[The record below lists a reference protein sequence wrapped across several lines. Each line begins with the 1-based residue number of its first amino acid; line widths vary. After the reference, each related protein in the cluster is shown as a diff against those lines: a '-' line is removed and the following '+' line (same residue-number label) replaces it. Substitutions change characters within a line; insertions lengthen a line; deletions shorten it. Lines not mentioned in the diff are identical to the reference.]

1 MLMAMNRGVVVDQS
15 VPGNLRVT
23 EVEAPVPLPD
33 QAVVRVAAT
42 SLNRG
47 EIRMA
52 SMGDNGRRIGWDF
65 AGTVEKAAANGTGP
79 KEGARVVGFL
89 RTGAWAERVAAP
101 TEALAV
107 LPDAVSF
114 AQAATLPV
122 AGLTALY
129 GIEKNGSLLGRK
141 VLITGGSGGVGH
153 FGIQLA
159 RTAGAHVV
167 ATVRGQDKAALV
179 RDAGAHEVLVGEDP
193 NLLGKHGPYD
203 VILDGVGGAMLG
215 AAASH
220 LATGGI
226 CVIYGTTAGAEVT
239 FNASALYRTGGACL
253 YGLVLFHELRTTPA
267 SVGLARLAALVAQ
280 GALRPLIEIEASLE
294 KLPEVAQKLTD
305 RKFTGKAVINF

>member
-1 MLMAMNRGVVVDQS
+1 MLMSKGVVVDQS
-15 VPGNLRVT
+15 APGNLRVT
-23 EVEAPVPLPD
+23 EVEAPAPWPD

-47 EIRMA
+47 EVRMA
-52 SMGDNGRRIGWDF
+52 SMGENGRRIGWDF
-65 AGTVEKAAANGTGP
+65 AGTVERAAANGTGP
-79 KEGARVVGFL
+79 REGARVVGFL
-89 RTGAWAERVAAP
+89 RAGAWAERVAAP

-107 LPDAVSF
+107 LPDSVSF

-141 VLITGGSGGVGH
+141 VLVTGGSGGVGH

-159 RTAGAHVV
+159 RVAGAHVV
-167 ATVRGQDKAALV
+167 ATVRSEDKAALV
-179 RDAGAHEVLVGEDP
+179 RDAGAHEVLIGEDP
-193 NLLGKHGPYD
+193 KHLAKHGPYD
-203 VILDGVGGAMLG
+203 LILDGVGGTLLG

-220 LATGGI
+220 LAVNGI
-226 CVIYGTTAGAEVT
+226 CVIYGTTAGSEVT
-239 FNASALYRTGGACL
+239 LNAQALYRVGGARL

-280 GALRPLIEIEASLE
+280 GSLRPLIEIEASIDR
-294 KLPEVAQKLTD
+294 LPEIAQQLTD

>member
-1 MLMAMNRGVVVDQS
+1 MHMNRGVVVDQS
-15 VPGNLRVT
+15 APGNLRVT
-23 EVEAPVPLPD
+23 EVEAPVQLPD
-33 QAVVRVAAT
+33 QAIVRVAAT

-52 SMGDNGRRIGWDF
+52 TMGDNGRRIGWDF

-79 KEGARVVGFL
+79 KEGERVVGFL

-107 LPDAVSF
+107 LPDEVSF

-129 GIEKNGSLLGRK
+129 GIEKNGSLLGRR

-167 ATVRGQDKAALV
+167 ATVRSADKAALL
-179 RDAGAHEVLVGEDP
+179 REAGAHEVLVGEDP
-193 NLLGKHGPYD
+193 SPLGKHGPYD

-215 AAASH
+215 AAAAQ
-220 LATGGI
+220 LAPNGI
-226 CVIYGTTAGAEVT
+226 CVIYGTTAGSEVL
-239 FNASALYRTGGACL
+239 FNAAAFYRAGGARL

-280 GALRPLIEIEASLE
+280 GSLRPLIEIEASLDQ
-294 KLPEVAQKLTD
+294 LPAIAQQLTD
-305 RKFTGKAVINF
+305 RKFTGKAVITF